1 MASSARPAA
10 KEDAKKESDGVERP
24 RAPKIATATA
34 PAPTASRTSALTAR
48 TSGTTINKPP
58 TRPNVPSARKPA
70 AKASE
75 HGASSKSADGVENK
89 RPAGVSMGG
98 TATPRGARPDSAA
111 DKVRRTT
118 VGGSTTASIPPK
130 RPAVEARTRTASPTK
145 LRPSTAAALKPTST
159 HAAKPPT
166 SPTRL
171 ASKSSGGAGG
181 PVLTDSIPEE
191 VEQNSATDKLATLV
205 ESSEDTHL
213 SPRKLEI
220 RSMKSATPVLKP
232 QALSD
237 NEQEG
242 VAAAGGRPRP
252 LRGHSRTQ
260 SAIIPTRPMT
270 APAPTA
276 TAQEQSLREM
286 EIIQNLLRESTK
298 RETMAYEIRDLKAEL
313 AKMGRQNKKLLE
325 ATKSAPKPETLADA
339 AKERALKVML
349 TSQHT
354 TAMDELKAA
363 HKTAMAAREEM
374 HTQQLQHLRSEFDT
388 HRKKTSHLESVDAK
402 IEAVE
407 DALRESKRR
416 ASQNEQEYQQSV
428 EEKDKLARVIDD
440 LRTEIMRCQAKLND
454 DVAQQVKKEKE
465 AQKMLV
471 QLRKELEDE
480 RRRSK
485 EKASKEREAETE
497 REEGKRVLEQ
507 EVHRLKQAA
516 KDAEA
521 ASEMMRRELSS
532 VRKEDEATFGKN
544 RVSMEKS
551 AKTIASLRK
560 DLQRVQAEQKSGSEK
575 QQQRAEESQATT
587 TEFRLE
593 LDALRLA
600 REKEQLDH
608 ERTSQKSEEVVS
620 ALQEQIRKLQQ
631 DGNDGGEIVETLQTQ
646 LRELQQLKHDMEGQ
660 YKTEAAELRR
670 VVESLQLES
679 EKMRQMHDHSSGEK
693 NEETR
698 QLNTV
703 IENLQS
709 DTASLQQQLDD
720 AVHTKDESARQ
731 LNEMIEALSHEAKA
745 LKERAE
751 EQSAATEKENG
762 ELTGVIA
769 ELHGQVE
776 THRLA
781 AEEASSRA
789 DENSG
794 GQRALVER
802 LQNEIQAAQHRVHD
816 ERAAKDASAARLA
829 ELEEAHDGV
838 VKELKELRAEL
849 EATQDKGQEES
860 AKVEELEASLAD
872 AEAAQSSAEASLRE
886 LRGEMEG
893 LQKVLETFANDAQEK
908 GGEHAGA
915 LERLRRDLE
924 AEHEV
929 AAASTKEDHAKELA
943 SVREGAARERE
954 EAVKALEARHAEE
967 IASARRDAG
976 SEQEDGMRSAEDRHA
991 EELASARRD
1000 AAREREEEVRNI
1012 EARHAEELVSARQD
1026 AARELEEGL
1035 KSLVSRHAEELA
1047 SARQDG
1053 AREREEGFSSL
1064 KAGHAGE
1071 LAGARQDA
1079 AKDREAI
1086 MLLQQRF
1093 SALEAEKDDL
1103 AVRLAEAISQGENGL
1118 NPEAVKRSAPFLV
1131 LQNELKEHKDGQT
1144 QRLAQL
1150 TSQHDTA
1157 ITDLQDAIA
1166 RLKLEH
1172 GEAMHSLTA
1181 EHEHNVQAVMTE
1193 HAEQIARVEEEAFR
1207 RAEAHGTGRDRVH
1220 EAALAAAEAEH
1231 GEALLRATRS
1241 PVPAVVERDA
1251 DIAGT
1256 ETPSRGLSHVFV
1268 NRQSEEEED
1277 ASSPV
1282 LSGAATPRSAGE
1294 ATPGCGKNGLAVH
1307 GNGDLATDGTPMLA
1321 ETPLAYT
1328 SEDEHFPF
1336 SPSPAYPRDGRRA
1349 GARPDPAKKT
1359 KERDVEERAERGTIE
1374 LQGAL
1379 TAAQEELSALKRMFP
1394 IVAPQSCPS
1403 PPRPFQPVNN
1413 DNEYSDTDTNDP
1425 FAPRTNAD
1433 PTTSPSRHN
1442 RTTTSPAHHS
1452 PAAQTTLEG
1461 TLASLRVQTEQL
1473 LEINDDFIAEQKR
1486 WSRKLGL
1493 RGQQSVRRSPLRAAS

>member
-1 MASSARPAA
+1 MEKQKTTGAKPAAMASSARPAA

-24 RAPKIATATA
+24 RAPKIATGT
-34 PAPTASRTSALTAR
+34 APTATRTSALTAR
-48 TSGTTINKPP
+48 TNGTTINKPP
-58 TRPNVPSARKPA
+58 TRPNVASARKPA
-70 AKASE
+70 AKASD

-89 RPAGVSMGG
+89 RPAGMSTG
-98 TATPRGARPDSAA
+98 

-145 LRPSTAAALKPTST
+145 LRPSTVAALKPTST
-159 HAAKPPT
+159 QAAKPPT

-171 ASKSSGGAGG
+171 ASKSSGGVGG

-276 TAQEQSLREM
+276 MAQEQSLREM

-325 ATKSAPKPETLADA
+325 AAKSAPKPETLADA

-354 TAMDELKAA
+354 TAVDELKDV
-363 HKTAMAAREEM
+363 HKTAMAAREQM
-374 HTQQLQHLRSEFDT
+374 HAQQLQHLRSELDT
-388 HRKKTSHLESVDAK
+388 HRKQTSHLESVDAK

-428 EEKDKLARVIDD
+428 EEKDKLARVIDE
-440 LRTEIMRCQAKLND
+440 LRKEIMRCQAKLND

-507 EVHRLKQAA
+507 EVDRLKQAV

-521 ASEMMRRELSS
+521 ASGMMRRELSS
-532 VRKEDEATFGKN
+532 VRKEDEAAFGKN

-575 QQQRAEESQATT
+575 QQQRAEESQATA
-587 TEFRLE
+587 TELRAE
-593 LDALRLA
+593 LDALRQA
-600 REKEQLDH
+600 REKEQQDN
-608 ERTSQKSEEVVS
+608 ERTSQKGEKVVN
-620 ALQEQIRKLQQ
+620 ALQEQIQRLQQ
-631 DGNDGGEIVETLQTQ
+631 DGNDGGEIVGKLQTQ
-646 LRELQQLKHDMEGQ
+646 LKELQQLKHDMEGQ
-660 YKTEAAELRR
+660 YKSEAAELRR

-731 LNEMIEALSHEAKA
+731 LNETIEALSHEAKA
-745 LKERAE
+745 LEERAE
-751 EQSAATEKENG
+751 EQSTATEKENG

-789 DENSG
+789 DENSV
-794 GQRALVER
+794 GQRAVVER
-802 LQNEIQAAQHRVHD
+802 LQNEIMAAQHRVHD

-838 VKELKELRAEL
+838 VKELKELRAKL
-849 EATQDKGQEES
+849 EAAQDKGQEES

-893 LQKVLETFANDAQEK
+893 LQRVLETFENDAQEK
-908 GGEHAGA
+908 GGEYAGA

-943 SVREGAARERE
+943 SVREDAARERE
-954 EAVKALEARHAEE
+954 EAVKDLEARHTEE
-967 IASARRDAG
+967 IANARRDAG
-976 SEQEDGMRSAEDRHA
+976 SEQEDGMRSAEA
-991 EELASARRD
+991 
-1000 AAREREEEVRNI
+1000 
-1012 EARHAEELVSARQD
+1012 
-1026 AARELEEGL
+1026 
-1035 KSLVSRHAEELA
+1035 RHAEELA
-1047 SARQDG
+1047 SARQDA
-1053 AREREEGFSSL
+1053 AREREEEMRNNKARHAEQLVSARQDAARDLEEGLSSL
-1064 KAGHAGE
+1064 EAGHAGE
-1071 LAGARQDA
+1071 LASARQDA
-1079 AKDREAI
+1079 AKEREAVT
-1086 MLLQQRF
+1086 LLQQKF
-1093 SALEAEKDDL
+1093 HALEAEKDDL
-1103 AVRLAEAISQGENGL
+1103 AEKLAEGALQGESVL
-1118 NPEAVKRSAPFLV
+1118 DEEAVKRSAPFLAI
-1131 LQNELKEHKDGQT
+1131 QNEQKEFEDDHT
-1144 QRLAQL
+1144 RRLAQL

-1157 ITDLQDAIA
+1157 VKDLQSAMT

-1172 GEAMHSLTA
+1172 GDAMHSLTA
-1181 EHEHNVQAVMTE
+1181 EHERNVQAVMCD
-1193 HAEQIARVEEEAFR
+1193 HAKQIARVEEAASR
-1207 RAEAHGTGRDRVH
+1207 RAEAHGAGRDRVH

-1256 ETPSRGLSHVFV
+1256 QTPSRGLSHVFV

-1282 LSGAATPRSAGE
+1282 LSGAATPRFAGE
-1294 ATPGCGKNGLAVH
+1294 ATPGCGKNELAVH
-1307 GNGDLATDGTPMLA
+1307 GTGDLANDGTPMLA

-1328 SEDEHFPF
+1328 SEDEHFQF

-1359 KERDVEERAERGTIE
+1359 KERDVEERAETGTIE

-1394 IVAPQSCPS
+1394 MAAPQSSSS

-1425 FAPRTNAD
+1425 FASRTNAD

-1442 RTTTSPAHHS
+1442 GTTTSPAHHS

-1486 WSRKLGL
+1486 WSRKMGL

>member
-34 PAPTASRTSALTAR
+34 PAPTSSRTSALTAR

-118 VGGSTTASIPPK
+118 VGGSTTAPIPPK

-145 LRPSTAAALKPTST
+145 LRPSTAAALKLTST
-159 HAAKPPT
+159 QAAKPPT

-205 ESSEDTHL
+205 EISEDTHL

-325 ATKSAPKPETLADA
+325 AAKSAPKPETLADA

-349 TSQHT
+349 TSQHM
-354 TAMDELKAA
+354 TAIDELKDV
-363 HKTAMAAREEM
+363 HKTAMAAREQM
-374 HTQQLQHLRSEFDT
+374 HAQQLQHLRSELDT
-388 HRKKTSHLESVDAK
+388 HRKQTSHLESVDAK

-428 EEKDKLARVIDD
+428 EEKDKLARVIDE
-440 LRTEIMRCQAKLND
+440 LRKEIMRCQAKLND

-465 AQKMLV
+465 AQNMLV

-497 REEGKRVLEQ
+497 REESRRVLEQ
-507 EVHRLKQAA
+507 EVDRLKQAA

-560 DLQRVQAEQKSGSEK
+560 DLQRKSGSEK

-587 TEFRLE
+587 TELRLE

-600 REKEQLDH
+600 REKEQQDH

-769 ELHGQVE
+769 ELHSQVE

-893 LQKVLETFANDAQEK
+893 LQRVLETFANDAQEK

-943 SVREGAARERE
+943 SVREDAARERE
-954 EAVKALEARHAEE
+954 DVVSELEARHAEE

-976 SEQEDGMRSAEDRHA
+976 SDQEDGMSSAGARHA
-991 EELASARRD
+991 EELASAQRD

-1035 KSLVSRHAEELA
+1035 SSLEAGHAGELA
-1047 SARQDG
+1047 SARQD
-1053 AREREEGFSSL
+1053 AAKERE
-1064 KAGHAGE
+1064 AVT
-1071 LAGARQDA
+1071 
-1079 AKDREAI
+1079 
-1086 MLLQQRF
+1086 LLQQKF
-1093 SALEAEKDDL
+1093 HALEAEKNDL
-1103 AVRLAEAISQGENGL
+1103 AEKLAEGALQGQSVLDE
-1118 NPEAVKRSAPFLV
+1118 EAVKRSAPFLAI
-1131 LQNELKEHKDGQT
+1131 QNEQKEFEDDHT
-1144 QRLAQL
+1144 RRLAQL

-1157 ITDLQDAIA
+1157 VKDLQSAMT

-1172 GEAMHSLTA
+1172 GDAMHSLTA
-1181 EHEHNVQAVMTE
+1181 EHERN
-1193 HAEQIARVEEEAFR
+1193 IARVEEAASR
-1207 RAEAHGTGRDRVH
+1207 RAEAHGAGRDRVH

-1231 GEALLRATRS
+1231 GKALLRATRS

-1256 ETPSRGLSHVFV
+1256 ETSSRGLSHVFV
-1268 NRQSEEEED
+1268 NRQSEEEDD

-1307 GNGDLATDGTPMLA
+1307 GTGDLANDGTPMLA

-1349 GARPDPAKKT
+1349 GARPDPAKKM

-1403 PPRPFQPVNN
+1403 PPRPSQPVNN

-1442 RTTTSPAHHS
+1442 GTTTSPAHHS

-1493 RGQQSVRRSPLRAAS
+1493 RGQQSVRRSSLRAAS